1 MKGALPDSNKL
12 KRHEKQ
18 IQHVVLDWILYGGG
32 NAIKNLIEP
41 IGKMEILAE
50 IQVFNVKCPEVDNCT
65 VVR

>member
-1 MKGALPDSNKL
+1 M
-12 KRHEKQ
+12 
-18 IQHVVLDWILYGGG
+18 ILDWILYGGG
-32 NAIKNLIEP
+32 NAIKNIIEP